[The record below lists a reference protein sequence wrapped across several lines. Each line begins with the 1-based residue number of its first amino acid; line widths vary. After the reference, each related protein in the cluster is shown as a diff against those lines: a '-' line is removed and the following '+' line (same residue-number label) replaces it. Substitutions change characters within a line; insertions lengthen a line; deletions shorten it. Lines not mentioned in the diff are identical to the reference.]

1 MTKTAPFEPVQ
12 PDQRVELIDIL
23 RGFALTGVLLVN
35 MMNYGGHWARWTGFL
50 DTAFHVVERF
60 FFEQRFWHL
69 FSILFGLGFA
79 IQLLRADAKGVKH
92 TPVYLRRLAVLFG
105 FGALSRI
112 LWGVDILTEYALLG
126 VLLLP
131 IRRWSPNA
139 VLVLALLFQL
149 APAIQGATQTY
160 VHEIRMTDPTYAAEF
175 EEIRQQEAEE
185 AQRRTRE
192 ISDVV
197 TNGSFGDVV
206 ALRARSYLSDDPPTL
221 TLRPH
226 SESDWGFFSMFLVG
240 LYAGKRR
247 ILQEYA
253 KHRRFVRRVGWIGLI
268 VGVVGMSL
276 IVWKGL
282 FVDQPFQWSITRQML
297 FDTTTILGFTGMTF
311 FYAYALSEWSLTKR
325 LRFLQRGFAAVG
337 RTALSNYLLQAM
349 VMNIIFL
356 GWGFGLNG
364 QLGPARTMLLSVPVY
379 LVLMLSSMW
388 WIRRFRFGP
397 FEWLWRTLTYAQ
409 LQPLR
414 ARTSAV
420 GPRPA
425 PVPTSRPS

>member
-1 MTKTAPFEPVQ
+1 MTQANRPEPVQ

-35 MMNYGGHWARWTGFL
+35 MMNYGGHWARWTGPL
-50 DTAFHVVERF
+50 DTAFHAVEVF

-92 TPVYLRRLAVLFG
+92 VPVYLRRLAILFG
-105 FGALSRI
+105 FGAFTDI
-112 LWGVDILTEYALLG
+112 FWGVDILTEYAILG

-131 IRRWSPNA
+131 VRRWSPTA
-139 VLVLALLFQL
+139 VLVLALLVQI
-149 APAIQGATQTY
+149 APAIQGPSQTY
-160 VHEIRMTDPTYAAEF
+160 VHEIRMTDTEYAEAF
-175 EEIRQQEAEE
+175 EETRQREAEQ

-192 ISDVV
+192 LSELAA
-197 TNGSFGDVV
+197 NGSFGDVV
-206 ALRARSYLSDDPPTL
+206 AWRAHRYLSEFPPSL
-221 TLRPH
+221 YLHPG
-226 SESDWGFFSMFLVG
+226 SESGWGFFSMFLVG

-253 KHRRFVRRVGWIGLI
+253 KHRRFMKKVGWIGLI

-276 IVWKGL
+276 TVWEGL
-282 FVDQPFQWSITRQML
+282 FVDQPFQWSIALQML

-311 FYAYALSEWSLTKR
+311 FYAYALSEWCLTKR

-337 RTALSNYLLQAM
+337 RTALSNYLLQNMAM
-349 VMNIIFL
+349 NVIFFA
-356 GWGFGLNG
+356 WGFGLHG
-364 QLGPARTMLLSVPVY
+364 QLGPAKTMLLSVPVY
-379 LVLMLSSMW
+379 LVLMLLSMW

-397 FEWLWRTLTYAQ
+397 FEWLWRTLTYARF
-409 LQPLR
+409 QPMR
-414 ARTSAV
+414 APPSASTV
-420 GPRPA
+420 
-425 PVPTSRPS
+425 S